1 MILCDELYFEIT
13 VSGTRPEIKKLVSF
27 LESGEMDEFFEF
39 SREFISYDDDFYT
52 VGENEQTSITLSN
65 DDFGIEIDEFDTDE
79 FLEVLCKAA
88 KALDVRGNLYDIDD
102 EEYSF
107 ISEKG
112 DSYYLNAKRTS
123 LFNDELDE
131 KAREE
136 DMYDDD

>member
-79 FLEVLCKAA
+79 FLEVLCRAA
-88 KALDVRGNLYDIDD
+88 KSLYLNGQLFDISD

-107 ISEKG
+107 ISEEG
-112 DSYYLNAKRTS
+112 SSYYLNARSAKK
-123 LFNDELDE
+123 FNEDSDL
-131 KAREE
+131 EE
-136 DMYDDD
+136 DDEDEE